1 MARGHHVE
9 PLERIGFFAAARFVE
24 VIGGI
29 GELRGEL
36 RDQFGAD
43 FVAAGTNAWAYCRKK
58 IARIGLKAGVKF
70 TNGFFEDAGQ
80 SAAPAGVNG
89 GDGAVLGIDEKDGDA
104 IGGLNAEKKAGSF
117 GKRGVAFTRFF
128 GS

>member
-1 MARGHHVE
+1 VGVE
-9 PLERIGFFAAARFVE
+9 FA
-24 VIGGI
+24 
-29 GELRGEL
+29 
-36 RDQFGAD
+36 DD
-43 FVAAGTNAWAYCRKK
+43 
-58 IARIGLKAGVKF
+58 
-70 TNGFFEDAGQ
+70 FFENAGER
-80 SAAPAGVNG
+80 AAPAGVNG